1 MKILHI
7 FTISRTPIAFFDG
20 QFRYL
25 KEHGYEVVL
34 ACKREDGIEE
44 FAERNGVKYIPVE
57 IPRSMSP
64 VAILKSIGAI
74 KRIIKDEKPEAVF
87 GHTPVGALCAM
98 IAAKWCGVKN
108 RIYYRHGVI
117 YTTMKGAKYL
127 LFKWEEKFVASL
139 ATAVVNVSHSLSRL
153 AAKDH
158 LNTDKKQHVIGHGTC
173 GGIDAV
179 NIFNPTLLNKAD
191 LDAAKKKLGL
201 NDVDIVFGFCGRI
214 CNDKGVPELIDAFE
228 LFRSKHKG
236 LKAKLLLI
244 GAMDIRDG
252 VSGHYADKINE
263 DKDIVLSG
271 HVEGGDIPYYYA
283 MLDVFVFPSHREGF
297 GMCAIEASAMEKPLL
312 VSKVHG
318 CEDTIVEHLTGEYI
332 GLDAESICK
341 GMESMLD
348 ADKRRFLGE
357 NGRVKVLEWYDFRV
371 MWPLVKELY
380 ERILK

>member
-158 LNTDKKQHVIGHGTC
+158 LNADKKQHVIGHGTC
-173 GGIDAV
+173 GGIDAA
-179 NIFNPTLLNKAD
+179 NIFNPALLNKTD

-271 HVEGGDIPYYYA
+271 RVEKKGIPYYYA

-348 ADKRRFLGE
+348 TDTRRFLGE
-357 NGRVKVLEWYDFRV
+357 NGRMKVLEWYDFRV

>member
-7 FTISRTPIAFFDG
+7 FTISRTPIAFFDD

-153 AAKDH
+153 ATKDH

-236 LKAKLLLI
+236 LKTKLLLI

-271 HVEGGDIPYYYA
+271 HVEGGGIPYYYA

-332 GLDAESICK
+332 GLDAESICQ
-341 GMESMLD
+341 GMELMLD
-348 ADKRRFLGE
+348 ADKRRFLGK

>member
-7 FTISRTPIAFFDG
+7 FTISRTPIAFFDD

-153 AAKDH
+153 AAK
-158 LNTDKKQHVIGHGTC
+158 
-173 GGIDAV
+173 
-179 NIFNPTLLNKAD
+179 
-191 LDAAKKKLGL
+191 
-201 NDVDIVFGFCGRI
+201 
-214 CNDKGVPELIDAFE
+214 
-228 LFRSKHKG
+228 
-236 LKAKLLLI
+236 
-244 GAMDIRDG
+244 
-252 VSGHYADKINE
+252 
-263 DKDIVLSG
+263 
-271 HVEGGDIPYYYA
+271 
-283 MLDVFVFPSHREGF
+283 PS
-297 GMCAIEASAMEKPLL
+297 
-312 VSKVHG
+312 
-318 CEDTIVEHLTGEYI
+318 EY
-332 GLDAESICK
+332 
-341 GMESMLD
+341 
-348 ADKRRFLGE
+348 
-357 NGRVKVLEWYDFRV
+357 
-371 MWPLVKELY
+371 
-380 ERILK
+380 

>member
-44 FAERNGVKYIPVE
+44 FAERNGVKYFPVE

-271 HVEGGDIPYYYA
+271 HVEGGGIPYYYA

>member
-44 FAERNGVKYIPVE
+44 FAERNGVKYFPVE

-271 HVEGGDIPYYYA
+271 HVEGGGIPYYYA

-332 GLDAESICK
+332 GLDAESICQ
-341 GMESMLD
+341 GMELMLD
-348 ADKRRFLGE
+348 ADKRRFLGK

>member
-7 FTISRTPIAFFDG
+7 FTISRTPIAFFDD

-108 RIYYRHGVI
+108 RVYYRHGVI

-244 GAMDIRDG
+244 GSMDIRDG

-332 GLDAESICK
+332 GLDAENICQ

-348 ADKRRFLGE
+348 ADKRRFLGK

>member
-44 FAERNGVKYIPVE
+44 FAERNGVKYFPVE

-271 HVEGGDIPYYYA
+271 HVEGGGIPYYYA

-357 NGRVKVLEWYDFRV
+357 NGRVKVLEWYDCRV

>member
-7 FTISRTPIAFFDG
+7 FTISRTPIAFFDD

-108 RIYYRHGVI
+108 RVYYRHGVI

>member
-117 YTTMKGAKYL
+117 YTTMKGAKCL

-228 LFRSKHKG
+228 LYRSKHKG

-271 HVEGGDIPYYYA
+271 HVEGGDISYYYA